1 MELASLI
8 VGATDVLYFA
18 NDGGIYRALDGIHWP
33 GNKQLRE

>member
-1 MELASLI
+1 MGISSLI

-18 NDGGIYRALDGIHWP
+18 KTSIYRALDGFTGL